1 MSAHTTAL
9 QARGLEKRF
18 GEFQALRGVD
28 FTVLRG
34 ATQAIIGPNG
44 AGKTTLINV
53 VSGLIKPS
61 GGAVTLG
68 EEDITDAPP
77 HHIARQGLIRTFQI
91 TSLFGDLTVEDNLE
105 VAIVARDKYR
115 ASAITPD
122 ETASTAHGIMGLL
135 GLSQVADE
143 KVDNLSH
150 GDQRLL
156 ELGVALALRPLVLLL
171 DEPTAGM
178 SPVETRSFVE
188 LVNTRLKTHYTIVL
202 VEHDMD
208 VVMKT
213 ADRITV
219 LESGRV
225 IADGTPTDI
234 VQNELV
240 QEAYLGRT

>member
-1 MSAHTTAL
+1 MTAAL
-9 QARGLEKRF
+9 RARGLEKRF
-18 GEFQALRGVD
+18 GEFQVLRGVD
-28 FTVLRG
+28 LTIVRG

-53 VSGLIKPS
+53 LSGLLKPTS
-61 GGAVTLG
+61 GAVTLG

-77 HHIARQGLIRTFQI
+77 YYIARQGLIRTFQI

-105 VAIVARDKYR
+105 VALVARNKYR
-115 ASAITPD
+115 ASAD
-122 ETASTAHGIMGLL
+122 VQDQTASTVQAIMALL
-135 GLSQVADE
+135 GLGSLAHE

-156 ELGVALALRPLVLLL
+156 ELGVALALRPSVLLL

-178 SPVETRSFVE
+178 SPVETRSFID
-188 LVNTRLKTHYTIVL
+188 LVNTRLKGHYTVVL
-202 VEHDMD
+202 VEHDME

-213 ADRITV
+213 ADSISV

-225 IADGTPTDI
+225 IAHGTPDEI
-234 VQNELV
+234 VRNPLV
-240 QEAYLGRT
+240 QEAYLGRA

>member
-1 MSAHTTAL
+1 M

-18 GEFQALRGVD
+18 GEFEVLRGVD
-28 FTVLRG
+28 LTILRG

-53 VSGLIKPS
+53 LSGLLKPS
-61 GGAVTLG
+61 AGVVILG
-68 EEDITDAPP
+68 DDDITHASPY
-77 HHIARQGLIRTFQI
+77 HIARQGLIRTFQI

-105 VAIVARDKYR
+105 VALVARNKYR
-115 ASAITPD
+115 APAMADPETGSAAQALM
-122 ETASTAHGIMGLL
+122 EMLN
-135 GLSQVADE
+135 LSGVADE

-156 ELGVALALRPLVLLL
+156 ELGVALAVRPQVLLL

-178 SPVETRSFVE
+178 SPVETRGFIE
-188 LVNTRLKTHYTIVL
+188 LVNDRLKMHYTIVL

-213 ADRITV
+213 ADSISV

-225 IADGTPTDI
+225 IAHGTPAEI
-234 VQNELV
+234 VRNELV
-240 QEAYLGRT
+240 QEAYLGRA